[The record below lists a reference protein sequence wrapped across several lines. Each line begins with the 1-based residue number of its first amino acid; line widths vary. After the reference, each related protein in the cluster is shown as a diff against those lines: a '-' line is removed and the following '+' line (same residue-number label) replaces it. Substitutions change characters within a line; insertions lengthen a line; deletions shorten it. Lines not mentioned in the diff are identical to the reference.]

1 MNPIAQLSSRFIPA
15 VSVFVLTA
23 GTVAGTAGAAWAQPG
38 DAQRSGALC
47 TERAGDC
54 TRAAVD
60 RGRQSATRQGAVVE
74 TDWPW
79 RAGAGTDENTDWP
92 WRAKAGADE
101 NTDWPWRASAGTDD
115 STDWPWRARTDARE
129 AADWPW
135 AAGKA
140 SAASTDRPWRTATA
154 GNTDWPW

>member
-79 RAGAGTDENTDWP
+79 RAD
-92 WRAKAGADE
+92 AGADE

>member
-79 RAGAGTDENTDWP
+79 RA
-92 WRAKAGADE
+92 KAGADE

>member
-79 RAGAGTDENTDWP
+79 RAGAGADENTDWP

-101 NTDWPWRASAGTDD
+101 NTD
-115 STDWPWRARTDARE
+115 
-129 AADWPW
+129 
-135 AAGKA
+135 
-140 SAASTDRPWRTATA
+140 
-154 GNTDWPW
+154 

>member
-79 RAGAGTDENTDWP
+79 RAGAG
-92 WRAKAGADE
+92 ADE
-101 NTDWPWRASAGTDD
+101 N
-115 STDWPWRARTDARE
+115 TDWPWRARTDARE